1 MGDARSPTASC
12 QASQTASPGPPRK
25 IRAWTMEIRSDI
37 RVALKLRM
45 VRFLITPFRSSVSLT
60 VPGTESNAANTS
72 GPGRPQRWPTPPL
85 HLIQTR
91 LGRASSGV
99 RLVISDD
106 HRGLVKAVG
115 EQLWVL
121 RGSAVASTSP
131 GTPATSS
138 PARRGAWS
146 RPSSGRS
153 SNKPDEASARAQLRR
168 VVDGLEARFPA
179 VASGQ
184 HQDVAQVQWAGS
196 SRRPRQRPLRGRGR
210 RNDPTQAP
218 P

>member
-1 MGDARSPTASC
+1 MGWGRCPLVH
-12 QASQTASPGPPRK
+12 G
-25 IRAWTMEIRSDI
+25 I
-37 RVALKLRM
+37 
-45 VRFLITPFRSSVSLT
+45 
-60 VPGTESNAANTS
+60 VPGAPDSQPRAPAEDSCLDHGDSLGHPCRTEAADGPVSNRGTALANLIDGPRGQSSIAANTS

-146 RPSSGRS
+146 RPSPGRS
-153 SNKPDEASARAQLRR
+153 SSKPDEASARAQLRR

-184 HQDVAQVQWAGS
+184 HQDVAQDPWA
-196 SRRPRQRPLRGRGR
+196 
-210 RNDPTQAP
+210 
-218 P
+218 

>member
-1 MGDARSPTASC
+1 
-12 QASQTASPGPPRK
+12 
-25 IRAWTMEIRSDI
+25 MEIRSDI

-45 VRFLITPFRSSVSLT
+45 VRFLITPFRSRVSLT

-121 RGSAVASTSP
+121 PGSAVASTSP

-138 PARRGAWS
+138 MPDGPPRS
-146 RPSSGRS
+146 PRPGPSPLTLPMRPIPSASSADH
-153 SNKPDEASARAQLRR
+153 P
-168 VVDGLEARFPA
+168 
-179 VASGQ
+179 
-184 HQDVAQVQWAGS
+184 
-196 SRRPRQRPLRGRGR
+196 RRPRSRQRSGSTR
-210 RNDPTQAP
+210 RRQRRRHLSSSHDRVSHGA
-218 P
+218 